1 MVRLQLL
8 GSLGLTSE
16 DGQEIRP
23 VLAQPKRF
31 ALLAYLSLAEPRG
44 FRRRDSLLPLFWP
57 ETAGEPAR
65 ASLRRTLH
73 FLRSHLGDGVIVT
86 RGEEEIDVAADQLT
100 SDARAFFDH
109 IAAGRDADALAL
121 YRGDLLAGFFVSDAA
136 PELDEW
142 IDQTRRR
149 YRETAF
155 AAAERLCD
163 QEEAGKRLSTARFW
177 AARALELQPLSERAL
192 GRLLRLLDAA
202 GERVEALRRYDE
214 FEKRLS
220 AELNVEP
227 GPELRTLVKNL
238 RERRPTPSATAAPP
252 PPPPPPPP
260 PSRADSA
267 SWSSPATPRRHVHV
281 RWWPAAAVLALA
293 LAVWG
298 LASRHSSPTP
308 VLAVGALVAQSPTD
322 SANIGAT
329 LPQLIA
335 TGLGNVRDV
344 QVISRARLYEVSGD
358 LDGGDALTPAALLRA
373 AKLAGADRLVEG
385 EIYPQSDTSG
395 GGWRV
400 DLRLVDLGSGAVRRS
415 WVVHGRDPFAVA
427 DSATARLAAELRRPM
442 PETGVAEIAPTSLMA
457 QRYFDDGLKAYYRR
471 DYAAADALFGLAI
484 NEDST
489 YVLAL
494 YYAVQTRAQLGT
506 PITAVRALARRTLA
520 LTERTGGGPAGANRY
535 GRLLMRT
542 YWAMAD
548 QTPGAVA
555 VADSL
560 ITAFPLEV
568 EGYSLAGSAHW
579 LAADYPGQLRLY
591 RRLAELDSAAIAAGG
606 RDCRAC
612 LAIEGMLSAY
622 SAMDSVPQQFEM
634 LRWLRRVQPTN
645 AGALPSEFFLLAG
658 LGRAAEARQT
668 FEIWV
673 DSLNPTPI
681 DAANQA
687 AREALVLGD
696 FAEADRQ
703 ISVLSSLSGMQK
715 HGGYW
720 LEVLRDRMQ
729 GKQTD
734 ALAAARAYERES
746 IHDPDTRLLGTSRLL
761 RGLVLLDMG
770 RSRAGA
776 AVFDSIRQRWVLSDT
791 SIGQAA
797 RQHTWMLTHVVTGL
811 AAAGDTAR
819 VALLVDTLQRVGA
832 RSGYARDQ
840 RMYHY
845 ARGLLWDA
853 RGRPADA
860 IAEYRQA
867 LTSPTFG
874 FTRINY
880 RLAQDLVATSQPRE
894 AIPLLSAALRGGLE
908 ASNLYITHTELH
920 ELLARA
926 YDAAGKRDSAVL
938 HYRWV
943 ANAWRDGD
951 APFRERARA
960 AEAKTRTAP

>member
-1 MVRLQLL
+1 MLRLQLL
-8 GSLGLTSE
+8 GSLGLTGD

-23 VLAQPKRF
+23 VLSQPKRF
-31 ALLAYLSLAEPRG
+31 ALLAYLALAEPRG
-44 FRRRDSLLPLFWP
+44 FRRRDGLLPLFWP

-73 FLRSHLGDGVIVT
+73 FLRSHLGEGVIVT
-86 RGEEEIDVAADQLT
+86 RGEEEIDVAADRLT
-100 SDARAFFDH
+100 SDAATFFDH

-149 YRETAF
+149 YRDAAF
-155 AAAERLCD
+155 AAAERLSD
-163 QEEAGKRLSTARFW
+163 QEAAAARASTARFW
-177 AARALELQPLSERAL
+177 AVRALELQPLNERAVA
-192 GRLLRLLDAA
+192 RLLRLLDAA
-202 GERVEALRRYDE
+202 GDRVDALRRFEE
-214 FEKRLS
+214 FEKRLH
-220 AELNVEP
+220 AELGVEP
-227 GPELRTLVKNL
+227 SPELRGLVKTL
-238 RERRPTPSATAAPP
+238 RERRPTPAVSPP
-252 PPPPPPPP
+252 QP

-267 SWSSPATPRRHVHV
+267 SWSSPAVTRRQVHV
-281 RWWPAAAVLALA
+281 RWWPAAAVLVLA

-298 LASRHSSPTP
+298 LASRRSTPTP

-322 SANIGAT
+322 SANIAAT

-358 LDGGDALTPAALLRA
+358 LNAGDALTPAALLRA

-385 EIYPQSDTSG
+385 EIYPQAD
-395 GGWRV
+395 GWRV
-400 DLRLVDLGSGAVRRS
+400 DLRLVELGTGAVRRS
-415 WVVHGRDPFAVA
+415 WIVHGHDPFAVA
-427 DSATARLAAELRRPM
+427 DSVTARLAAELRRPV

-457 QRYFDDGLKAYYRR
+457 QRYFDDGLRAYYRR
-471 DYAAADALFGLAI
+471 DYAAADALFGLAV

-494 YYAVQTRAQLGT
+494 YYAVQTRGQLGT
-506 PITAVRALARRTLA
+506 PLTAVRALARRTLA
-520 LTERTGGGPAGANRY
+520 LAERSGAAEGNRY

-542 YWAMAD
+542 YWAIAD
-548 QTPGAVA
+548 QSPGAVA
-555 VADSL
+555 IADSL
-560 ITAFPLEV
+560 ITFFPLEV

-612 LAIEGMLSAY
+612 LAIDGMLSAY
-622 SAMDSVPQQFEM
+622 SAMDSVPQEFAM
-634 LRWLRRVQPTN
+634 LRWLRSVQPTN
-645 AGALPSEFFLLAG
+645 AGALPNEFFLLAG
-658 LGRAAEARQT
+658 LGRAAEARQK
-668 FEIWV
+668 FAVWV

-681 DAANQA
+681 EAANQA
-687 AREALVLGD
+687 ARQALVLGD
-696 FAEADRQ
+696 FDEAKRQ
-703 ISVLSSLSGMQK
+703 ITLLSSLSGMQK

-720 LEVLRDRMQ
+720 LEVLSDRMQ
-729 GKQTD
+729 GKLGQ
-734 ALAAARAYERES
+734 ALTAARAYERES
-746 IHDPDTRLLGTSRLL
+746 QHDPDTRVLGTAPLL
-761 RGLVLLDMG
+761 RAIVLMEAG
-770 RSRAGA
+770 RPLAAA
-776 AVFDSIRQRWVLSDT
+776 AVFDSMRQRWVLSDT

-797 RQHTWMLTHVVTGL
+797 RQHTWMLTHEVTGF

-853 RGRPADA
+853 RHRPADA
-860 IAEYRQA
+860 VAEYRQA

-874 FTRINY
+874 YTRINY
-880 RLAQDLVATSQPRE
+880 LLAQDLVATGQPRD
-894 AIPLLSAALRGGLE
+894 AIPLLGAAIRGGLE
-908 ASNLYITHTELH
+908 ASNLYVTHTELH

-926 YDAAGKRDSAVL
+926 YEAAGQRDSAAIE
-938 HYRWV
+938 YRWV
-943 ANAWRDGD
+943 ASAWREGD
-951 APFRERARA
+951 APFRARARA
-960 AEAKTRTAP
+960 AEAKTRTGP